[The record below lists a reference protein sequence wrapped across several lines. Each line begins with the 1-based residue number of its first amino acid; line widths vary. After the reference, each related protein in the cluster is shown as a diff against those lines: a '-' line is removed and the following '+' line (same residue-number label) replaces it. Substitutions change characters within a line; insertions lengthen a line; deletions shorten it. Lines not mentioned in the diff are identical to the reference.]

1 MAAGMITG
9 GSWIINQLS
18 FHEGTSSSMS
28 PVLGF
33 PPPVSDCDDK
43 SLIRFLLHK
52 KLLGF
57 RQSPTHIRIS
67 P

>member
-1 MAAGMITG
+1 MITG
-9 GSWIINQLS
+9 GSWIINRKQS
-18 FHEGTSSSMS
+18 TPFYEGTGPGIS

-52 KLLGF
+52 KLLCF
-57 RQSPTHIRIS
+57 RQSLTHIRIS